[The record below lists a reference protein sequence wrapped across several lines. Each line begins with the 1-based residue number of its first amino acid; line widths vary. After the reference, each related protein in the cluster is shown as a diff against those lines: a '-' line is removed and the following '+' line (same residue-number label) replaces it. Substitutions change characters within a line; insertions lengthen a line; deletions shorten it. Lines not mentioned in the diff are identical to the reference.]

1 MTILYVINFR
11 VHKIEMIRMLIKYEM
26 LPCIYI
32 VRSKMKTHLIILYY
46 LPRFLIVFH
55 FASNF
60 KGTSLKQGRSVH

>member
-1 MTILYVINFR
+1 MV
-11 VHKIEMIRMLIKYEM
+11 IKYEM
-26 LPCIYI
+26 LLSVYI
-32 VRSKMKTHLIILYY
+32 VWDKMKTHLIILYY